1 MSNCISHLHLLLYPN
16 SICLSQPL
24 CCPVTQWWI
33 YYLYLYD
40 RNLLHNIT
48 AFKLGCTLTSGA
60 ALSLHQPVQTY
71 RYTLLPCPIVIQM
84 LGWWLKCLSL
94 LIGVCKGI
102 TAEGEPCHT
111 NFDME
116 NHICELPNNI
126 IYRELSIPGKTFF
139 LQPLHL
145 LSWISSMLIL
155 FFLDPQRLRE
165 QGGWGRLTGGS
176 K

>member
-1 MSNCISHLHLLLYPN
+1 MSNSAFHISISFYTPT
-16 SICLSQPL
+16 LSVYLNPCAVL
-24 CCPVTQWWI
+24 SLSGEC
-33 YYLYLYD
+33 YLYLYD

-165 QGGWGRLTGGS
+165 QGGWGRFTGGS